1 MFAQYYLDMMT
12 RKSVEIAPG
21 VLVSSLVQKAHPFLK
36 ETAQERRY
44 IALAFPDMGKG
55 FGIGKRLRW
64 FAQQRETLE
73 FLLDGLLG
81 DSRFDDYWIARQIK
95 SVPVSYDRQA
105 AYARYRISHALS
117 AARAAR
123 HPRADTLS
131 DINRKM
137 RNKRISYLQQSP
149 AGIGYLDLRSS
160 STHQQFRLFVQK
172 IDRGPDEVAD
182 GAIPDSYGLSRTSQI
197 IPLPEFES

>member
-1 MFAQYYLDMMT
+1 MFAQYYLDMMA

-21 VLVSSLVQKAHPFLK
+21 VLVSDLVQRAHPFLRQA
-36 ETAQERRY
+36 AQERRH
-44 IALAFPDMGKG
+44 IALAFPDMGER
-55 FGIGKRLRW
+55 FGIGERLRW

-95 SVPVSYDRQA
+95 PVPASHGRQV
-105 AYARYRISHALS
+105 AYVRYRISHALS
-117 AARAAR
+117 EARSAR

-137 RNKRISYLQQSP
+137 RDKRISHLQKRP
-149 AGIGYLDLRSS
+149 AGVGYLDLRSS
-160 STHQQFRLFVQK
+160 STQQQFRLFVQK
-172 IDRGPDEVAD
+172 IDLGSDTVA
-182 GAIPDSYGLSRTSQI
+182 GGTSPDSYGLSRASQI
-197 IPLPEFES
+197 IPLPEFEP